1 MKKTTSMLSFL
12 AAGLGTFSPPTG
24 VASVETGLPT
34 LVGNILKTLI
44 VIAGVYAVFN
54 FVLAGYAFMSAG
66 DDPKKVQGA
75 LQKIW
80 QTLIGLIFAAG
91 AFVIAA
97 LAGQLIFKDA
107 NALLQIKIF
116 GL

>member
-1 MKKTTSMLSFL
+1 MLTLFTILLSPF
-12 AAGLGTFSPPTG
+12 GTINPPTG
-24 VASVETGLPT
+24 VSVETGLPT
-34 LVGNILKTLI
+34 FVSNILKTLI
-44 VIAGVYAVFN
+44 ILAGVYAVFN
-54 FVLAGYAFMSAG
+54 FVLAGFAFMSAG

-75 LQKIW
+75 WQKIW

-97 LAGQLIFKDA
+97 LVGQLIFKDA

>member
-1 MKKTTSMLSFL
+1 MLTFLTILFSPFGTVNPPPGITTSVEGG
-12 AAGLGTFSPPTG
+12 GLTI
-24 VASVETGLPT
+24 

-44 VIAGVYAVFN
+44 VLAGVYAVFN
-54 FVLAGYAFMSAG
+54 FVLAGFAFMSAG

-75 LQKIW
+75 WQKIW

-97 LAGQLIFKDA
+97 LAGQLIFKDPD
-107 NALLQIKIF
+107 ALLQIKIF
-116 GL
+116 GP

>member
-1 MKKTTSMLSFL
+1 MLTL
-12 AAGLGTFSPPTG
+12 LTILFSPFGTVNPPPGITTG
-24 VASVETGLPT
+24 VEGGGLT
-34 LVGNILKTLI
+34 NLVSNILKTLI
-44 VIAGVYAVFN
+44 VLAGVYAVFN
-54 FVLAGYAFMSAG
+54 FVLAGFAFMSAG

-75 LQKIW
+75 WQKIW
-80 QTLIGLIFAAG
+80 QTLIGLVFAAG

-116 GL
+116 GP

>member
-1 MKKTTSMLSFL
+1 MIVL
-12 AAGLGTFSPPTG
+12 AADLGIVSPPDG
-24 VASVETGLPT
+24 IASFEETAGLAGFI
-34 LVGNILKTLI
+34 GNILKTLI
-44 VIAGVYAVFN
+44 VLAGVYAVFN
-54 FVLAGYAFMSAG
+54 FVLAGYSFMSAG

-75 LQKIW
+75 WQKIW

>member
-1 MKKTTSMLSFL
+1 MFTLFTILFSPF
-12 AAGLGTFSPPTG
+12 GTVSPPTG

-75 LQKIW
+75 WQKIW

-97 LAGQLIFKDA
+97 LVGQLIFKDA

>member
-1 MKKTTSMLSFL
+1 
-12 AAGLGTFSPPTG
+12 
-24 VASVETGLPT
+24 
-34 LVGNILKTLI
+34 
-44 VIAGVYAVFN
+44 
-54 FVLAGYAFMSAG
+54 MSAG

-75 LQKIW
+75 WQKIW

-97 LAGQLIFKDA
+97 LVGQLIFKDA